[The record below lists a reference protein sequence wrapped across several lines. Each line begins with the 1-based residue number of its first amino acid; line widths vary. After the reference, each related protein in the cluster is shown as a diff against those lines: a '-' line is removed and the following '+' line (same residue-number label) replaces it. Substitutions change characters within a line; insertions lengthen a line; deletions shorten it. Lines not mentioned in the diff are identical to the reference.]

1 MNEMHLLSNYSGSK
15 ETTDDLITAS
25 SQQKFARIATVSA
38 LLMSFLS
45 GCTVYDTKP
54 DNTSGRPTIYNDPT
68 TVGTVA
74 GVGIESQD
82 IASMSDLMM
91 RDILSTPVL
100 AGRTAPP
107 RVIIDSEYF
116 VNESSSRIN
125 KNIITDRLRIQLNR
139 AAAGRMF
146 FIGRHYSDMVQ
157 KERQLKRQGIV
168 DEGSMGMTRKVAG
181 ADFRLGGRITS
192 LDARGSNGVSRF
204 HQIIFEMVELET
216 GAIVWS
222 NMYDFRKTAQD
233 DIIYR

>member
-1 MNEMHLLSNYSGSK
+1 MNKTRLLSTYSKSK
-15 ETTDDLITAS
+15 ALINDLIFPAEKRRVWKLAAS
-25 SQQKFARIATVSA
+25 SLILPSLSA
-38 LLMSFLS
+38 
-45 GCTVYDTKP
+45 CTVYDANV
-54 DNTSGRPTIYNDPT
+54 DNSSGRPTIYNDPY
-68 TVGTVA
+68 TVGAVA

-100 AGRTAPP
+100 AGRTNPP

-116 VNESSSRIN
+116 DNESSSRIN

-146 FIGRHYSDMVQ
+146 FIGRHYSHMVE
-157 KERQLKRQGIV
+157 KERQLKRQGAV
-168 DEGSMGMTRKVAG
+168 DEGSIGLTRKIAG

-192 LDARGSNGVSRF
+192 LDARGRNGVSRF